1 MLARRRSIVLE
12 EVGLL
17 GAVEWLAE
25 RTEERSSVTVE
36 IDVDGAGDS
45 GRAPRTVERA
55 AFRVAQLAL
64 DNCAKHAPGC
74 TAKIALAASP
84 TRVALVV
91 SDDGPGLTQTP
102 AEAVMAGRN
111 GLADMDDEARACGAR
126 LTIASGDQ
134 GAERPGVTVSFEWRA

>member
-1 MLARRRSIVLE
+1 M
-12 EVGLL
+12 
-17 GAVEWLAE
+17 
-25 RTEERSSVTVE
+25 
-36 IDVDGAGDS
+36 DGAGDA

-74 TAKIALAASP
+74 TAKIGLAASP

-102 AEAVMAGRN
+102 AEAVLAGRN

-126 LTIASGDQ
+126 LTIASGNPT
-134 GAERPGVTVSFEWRA
+134 AERPGVTVSFEWKA